1 MPSSL
6 VQRMRMSGLTLD
18 AGHPAHIR
26 LENGWDRDAAV
37 LVLIVLQNGDKR
49 AADREAGAVE
59 RVHEARLL
67 FAGRAIAGIH
77 AARLEIRADRAA
89 RNLAIHSLPRQ
100 PHLDVVGLGRS
111 EAHVAGAERHGAE
124 WQLEFL

>member
-6 VQRMRMSGLTLD
+6 VQRMRMSDLTFD
-18 AGHPAHIR
+18 AGHPAHVG
-26 LENGWDRDAAV
+26 LENRWNRDAAV
-37 LVLIVLQNGDKR
+37 LVLIVLQNGHER

-67 FAGRAIAGIH
+67 LSRRTVAGIH

-89 RNLAIHSLPRQ
+89 RNLAIHPLPRQ
-100 PHLDVVGLGRS
+100 PHLDVVGLGRR
-111 EAHVAGAERHGAE
+111 EA
-124 WQLEFL
+124 